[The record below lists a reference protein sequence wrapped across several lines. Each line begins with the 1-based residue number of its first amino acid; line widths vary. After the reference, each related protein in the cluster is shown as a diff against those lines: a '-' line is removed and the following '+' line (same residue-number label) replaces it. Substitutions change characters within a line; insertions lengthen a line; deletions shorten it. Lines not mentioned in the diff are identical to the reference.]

1 MARTEYGV
9 QRVIELM
16 KQELHDMPSLASRLA
31 NLVAILSTEDDLKP
45 LLLKEEAQSACM
57 ALYQKVSILSIKER
71 LLLALR
77 NMSDRQPVLRNMS
90 VSTNCDSL
98 IKERS

>member
-1 MARTEYGV
+1 MARTEFGV

-16 KQELHDMPSLASRLA
+16 NEELHDLPSLASRLA

-45 LLLKEEAQSACM
+45 LLLKKGAQNACL
-57 ALYQKVSILSIKER
+57 ALYHEVSNLSIQER

-77 NMSDRQPVLRNMS
+77 NMSDRQRND
-90 VSTNCDSL
+90 NCDIHIQEGSENMQ
-98 IKERS
+98 IA